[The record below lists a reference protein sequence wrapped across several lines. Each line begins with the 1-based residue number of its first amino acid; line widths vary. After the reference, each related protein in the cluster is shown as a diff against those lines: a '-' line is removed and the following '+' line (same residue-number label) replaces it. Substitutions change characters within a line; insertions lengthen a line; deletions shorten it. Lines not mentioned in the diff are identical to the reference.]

1 APQDLSH
8 GRLAVA
14 LAEMAMPSGIGA
26 AIPGLTGADPIP
38 VWFGEDQGRYLLT
51 LSIDPQSGEWDR
63 IREEQSKLG
72 IFAPWIG
79 TTGGHE
85 LKLGG
90 TRPIPVSELKTAHEG
105 WFPRF
110 MDQAS

>member
-1 APQDLSH
+1 
-8 GRLAVA
+8 
-14 LAEMAMPSGIGA
+14 
-26 AIPGLTGADPIP
+26 
-38 VWFGEDQGRYLLT
+38 
-51 LSIDPQSGEWDR
+51 
-63 IREEQSKLG
+63 REEQGKLG

-79 TTGGHE
+79 TTGGRE

-90 TRPIPVSELKTAHEG
+90 ARPIPVSELKAAHEG